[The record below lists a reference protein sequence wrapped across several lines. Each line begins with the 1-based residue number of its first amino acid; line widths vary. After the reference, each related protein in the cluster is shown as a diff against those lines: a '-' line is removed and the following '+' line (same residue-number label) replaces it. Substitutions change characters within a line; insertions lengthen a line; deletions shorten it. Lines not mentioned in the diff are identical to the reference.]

1 MNRLIVC
8 DILRD
13 TDLTLLAPGYPRYG
27 KRLPLK
33 GAPAAWQASL
43 SQNRAVDR
51 AILRHLIAA
60 HLDDLRTLEGPSSGR
75 TQPARQYPTDPGFTS
90 GNGICSR
97 KSGDGDGSC
106 WTDVVVP
113 LLTGSPSQGD
123 VGAAEGHLAAIVA
136 LVREVTWRGTGGNGS
151 GMSPEEAAE
160 VATEAKRR
168 LPAPMPAS
176 RGGVKSGAHSQPTTE
191 TVAWGAGG
199 VGQGMQRSTWPWP
212 PRGVP
217 LSAVGA
223 IVALAAALPPSG
235 KLLAGVD
242 VMLQV
247 LVEVVGAARA
257 EAAVA
262 AGVAAAAAAAE
273 RGVTAA
279 RRPPA
284 IAAGGGL
291 ADGEVGAV
299 VNDVSEASERALKL
313 YVKEY
318 CGTDPGLWAAV
329 ITHVKHVLLN
339 VGDGARGSGDDS
351 VMDVGAADRLVRG
364 LLRKCGEELG
374 GADLVRALPEA
385 LTLSECLDE
394 VERVLSVEESIN
406 DALGVP
412 ITA

>member
-1 MNRLIVC
+1 M
-8 DILRD
+8 
-13 TDLTLLAPGYPRYG
+13 
-27 KRLPLK
+27 
-33 GAPAAWQASL
+33 
-43 SQNRAVDR
+43 DR

-75 TQPARQYPTDPGFTS
+75 AQPARQYPIGPGLTS
-90 GNGICSR
+90 GVGVGKSR
-97 KSGDGDGSC
+97 DGDGGC
-106 WTDVVVP
+106 WADVVVP
-113 LLTGSPSQGD
+113 LLTGSSCEGD
-123 VGAAEGHLAAIVA
+123 VGAAERHLAAIVA
-136 LVREVTWRGTGGNGS
+136 LVREVTWRGNGGNGS
-151 GMSPEEAAE
+151 GMSPEEASE

-176 RGGVKSGAHSQPTTE
+176 PGGVESGTRTQPTNE

-235 KLLAGVD
+235 NLLAGVD

-262 AGVAAAAAAAE
+262 AGIAAAAAAAE
-273 RGVTAA
+273 RGVTGA
-279 RRPPA
+279 RRPPP
-284 IAAGGGL
+284 IAAGGGRTH
-291 ADGEVGAV
+291 GEVGAV
-299 VNDVSEASERALKL
+299 VDEVLEASERAVIL
-313 YVKEY
+313 YIREY
-318 CGTDPGLWAAV
+318 CGTDPDLWSAV
-329 ITHVKHVLLN
+329 ITHVKHALLD
-339 VGDGARGSGDDS
+339 VGDGARGSGDNS

-394 VERVLSVEESIN
+394 VERVLSVEGSIT
-406 DALGVP
+406 DTLGVP
-412 ITA
+412 IAT